1 MSQIVVTKIPK
12 KVPVLID
19 EETGLKKKKR
29 VCAYA
34 RVSTDL
40 EDQRNSYEAQL
51 SEYDRRIKNNPEW
64 EFVGLYSDEGISGTC
79 LKRRDGFQ
87 RMIKDALDGKI
98 DLILVKSISRFARNT
113 VDCLKTVRELRAKNV
128 EVKFDKENISTLDKD
143 IEIMLTIYAS
153 FAQEESKSI
162 SENVKWGVRKRMEKG
177 QRVMQVKTTLGYD
190 RTEDGKIVINESEA
204 EIVREIFNKYL
215 AGNSYRSIV
224 DDLNIRNIPTKTN
237 KNVWDIAMI
246 MRLLSNEK
254 YIGNFIMQKTVVTNF
269 LDHKAFRNDGLTD
282 KFVINDHHDP
292 IVSQEVFEQVQLM
305 KEKNNRFKP
314 GIVSEPINK
323 LAGVLYC
330 ACCGRPMQLRV
341 TNYYGNA
348 PKQMLTCK
356 TVNKNSKDYIIC
368 SCPNTLAFEPSI
380 EAAKDVVNKYFKIDE
395 SYIRNFKQA
404 YMDAIKKT
412 YMILKEKRT
421 EASKIQDNLD
431 ALIKLASQSNDI
443 NKYKKEY
450 EKEKSKL
457 NLINKQID
465 IIKNDLDTH
474 TGSDDDLKKLES
486 FIADHVVTN
495 YIVRRIIK
503 LALRKADNSLRFVI
517 GDNDI
522 KANKEII
529 DRYLEMKP
537 IFTSSINGLNY
548 EIVKMEDSYGI

>member
-1 MSQIVVTKIPK
+1 
-12 KVPVLID
+12 
-19 EETGLKKKKR
+19 
-29 VCAYA
+29 
-34 RVSTDL
+34 
-40 EDQRNSYEAQL
+40 
-51 SEYDRRIKNNPEW
+51 
-64 EFVGLYSDEGISGTC
+64 
-79 LKRRDGFQ
+79 
-87 RMIKDALDGKI
+87 
-98 DLILVKSISRFARNT
+98 
-113 VDCLKTVRELRAKNV
+113 
-128 EVKFDKENISTLDKD
+128 
-143 IEIMLTIYAS
+143 
-153 FAQEESKSI
+153 
-162 SENVKWGVRKRMEKG
+162 
-177 QRVMQVKTTLGYD
+177 
-190 RTEDGKIVINESEA
+190 
-204 EIVREIFNKYL
+204 
-215 AGNSYRSIV
+215 
-224 DDLNIRNIPTKTN
+224 
-237 KNVWDIAMI
+237 
-246 MRLLSNEK
+246 
-254 YIGNFIMQKTVVTNF
+254 
-269 LDHKAFRNDGLTD
+269 
-282 KFVINDHHDP
+282 
-292 IVSQEVFEQVQLM
+292 M

-517 GDNDI
+517 CDNDI

-529 DRYLEMKP
+529 
-537 IFTSSINGLNY
+537 IN
-548 EIVKMEDSYGI
+548 